1 MLVFYR
7 LGNGK
12 RCKLAGD
19 IFVATSNFSLETFMP
34 NQVLLNWPCLLIL
47 DKTQTRVFLVSGF
60 LVKFL
65 INKNC
70 LNPRTSHDIDMKL
83 EPVSKLDKWITTTS
97 KKIDSHFIA
106 ANYDFITIFPIFG
119 QFGAIRNLDSGH
131 KVYNAYIFINRKI
144 LFHKN
149 WKKNLKILNKALILF
164 VWVKVQMLVFC
175 KKKKCWHHQNYG
187 VPGTGRYKGIFSEAT
202 DVCVVGTKFQVSNIT
217 LTSFRLWSIFN
228 PTPSPHC
235 KTNTQIAHTDER

>member
-1 MLVFYR
+1 
-7 LGNGK
+7 
-12 RCKLAGD
+12 
-19 IFVATSNFSLETFMP
+19 
-34 NQVLLNWPCLLIL
+34 
-47 DKTQTRVFLVSGF
+47 
-60 LVKFL
+60 
-65 INKNC
+65 
-70 LNPRTSHDIDMKL
+70 MKL

-175 KKKKCWHHQNYG
+175 KKKKNADITKI
-187 VPGTGRYKGIFSEAT
+187 TGFLALAGIKVYFLKRRM
-202 DVCVVGTKFQVSNIT
+202 CV
-217 LTSFRLWSIFN
+217 
-228 PTPSPHC
+228 
-235 KTNTQIAHTDER
+235 